1 MHGARHPYSRSECIT
16 RCNSMFPNYVVI
28 RKYKKMTNVIKS
40 FWKDEN
46 GFVIS
51 TELMI
56 IATIL
61 VLGLIVGFAQIRDQ
75 LVQELGDVAMAISN
89 FDQSYD
95 YTAVSHVTAPDNTAG
110 GLFVDSTDLYDAAS
124 GVDAGGVLVNG
135 TAAQEQP

>member
-1 MHGARHPYSRSECIT
+1 MLT
-16 RCNSMFPNYVVI
+16 
-28 RKYKKMTNVIKS
+28 TLKS
-40 FWKDEN
+40 LWSDEN

-56 IATIL
+56 VATVL

-95 YTAVSHVTAPDNTAG
+95 YTAVSHATAPDNTAG

-124 GVDAGGVLVNG
+124 GVDAGGVNVSG
-135 TAAQEQP
+135 AAAAEDGAM